1 MVFHRALKKDSKKIS
16 IMLVDPCNASKVG
29 LQNFF
34 YEKRDQFS
42 LIFTAKSC
50 REAVKLLKKNNHLV
64 DILITELYLHNNG
77 GSQLIHFVKKN
88 CNHIKCIGYSNYC
101 NNSIIN
107 KALEMGMDCFVK
119 KDSSLKD
126 LSKEILKCYR
136 EIDNSIKKAESQKG
150 DNNSNILTDREK
162 QVMYLICSN
171 NEYKS
176 HEVGQVLDIATNT
189 VYKHRQNIKKKIKS
203 KGDVGMTKFAIQQ
216 GLIDSKKDKKDSE
229 DS

>member
-1 MVFHRALKKDSKKIS
+1 MVFHKTAKKDPKKIS

-34 YEKRDQFS
+34 YEKRNQFS

-50 REAVKLLKKNNHLV
+50 REAVKLLKKNNYLV
-64 DILITELYLHNNG
+64 DILVTELYLHNNG
-77 GSQLIHFVKKN
+77 GIQLIHFIKKN
-88 CNHIKCIGYSNYC
+88 YNHIKCIGYSNYC
-101 NNSIIN
+101 NKLTIK
-107 KALEMGMDCFVK
+107 KALEMGMDCFVR

-126 LSKEILKCYR
+126 LSKEILKCHR
-136 EIDNSIKKAESQKG
+136 RIDSSIKKTESIKR
-150 DNNSNILTDREK
+150 DNNSNVLTDREK

-171 NEYKS
+171 NEYNA
-176 HEVGQVLDIATNT
+176 HDVGQVLDITPNT

-216 GLIDSKKDKKDSE
+216 GLIDSKKDKKDSD